1 LLKPNASCRVKR
13 CSTHQLADEAVYK
26 YLERSADNRAETLT
40 GIDRNDA
47 ANARRALT
55 REHPDRNSQLE

>member
-40 GIDRNDA
+40 GIDREDTS
-47 ANARRALT
+47 NAQRGT
-55 REHPDRNSQLE
+55 TPEHPD